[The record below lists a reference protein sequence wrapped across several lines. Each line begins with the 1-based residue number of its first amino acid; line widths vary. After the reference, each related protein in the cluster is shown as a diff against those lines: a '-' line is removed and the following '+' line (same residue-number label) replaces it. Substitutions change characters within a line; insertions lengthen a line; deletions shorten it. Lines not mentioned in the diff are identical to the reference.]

1 MFVASVRVELHLP
14 YAASLKDKRQV
25 LKSLKDRMKN
35 VGAAVAE
42 VDHVDLWQRAALGLA
57 VVAGEAEVLA
67 GRLSA
72 LREIV
77 DRQEDAHV
85 LDWVETHHE

>member
-25 LKSLKDRMKN
+25 LKSVKDRMKN

>member
-1 MFVASVRVELHLP
+1 MYVATVRLELHLP

-25 LKSLKDRMKN
+25 LNRLKDRMKN

-42 VDHVDLWQRAALGLA
+42 VDHLDLWQRAALGLA
-57 VVAGEAEVLA
+57 VVAGEADALA